1 MKSSDEVLFLFEGS
15 HALDNDRVQDDLR
28 KHPEREPRLKAGLL
42 GQWSYPVT
50 ISSFSL
56 GTAAESCE

>member
-28 KHPEREPRLKAGLL
+28 KHPERESAP
-42 GQWSYPVT
+42 
-50 ISSFSL
+50 
-56 GTAAESCE
+56 ESRGYWANGRIQ

>member
-28 KHPEREPRLKAGLL
+28 KHPERESGP
-42 GQWSYPVT
+42 
-50 ISSFSL
+50 
-56 GTAAESCE
+56 ESRGYWANGRIQ